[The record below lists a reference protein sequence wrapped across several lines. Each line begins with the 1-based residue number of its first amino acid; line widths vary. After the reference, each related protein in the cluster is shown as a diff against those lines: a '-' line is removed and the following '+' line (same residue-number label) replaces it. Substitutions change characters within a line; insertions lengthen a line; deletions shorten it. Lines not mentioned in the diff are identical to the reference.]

1 MHSSSSR
8 GRAIYRGEGYWWT
21 VLREDMTRGIRV
33 CIGDSVVQGELNDS
47 PTATLIWNAL
57 PVKGLANRWGD
68 EIYFSIPVDATLD
81 STARDLV
88 EKGDL
93 GYWPSGQALCIF
105 FGPTPV
111 SQGNEIRPASSVN
124 VVGKITGSLQIFKE
138 VTEGSTV
145 RLEKEREVAS

>member
-1 MHSSSSR
+1 M
-8 GRAIYRGEGYWWT
+8 
-21 VLREDMTRGIRV
+21 REDMARGIRV
-33 CIGDSVVQGELNDS
+33 YIGDSVVQGELNDC
-47 PTATLIWNAL
+47 PTATLIWDAL
-57 PVKGLANRWGD
+57 PVKGRANRWGD
-68 EIYFSIPVDATLD
+68 EIYFGIPVDAALD
-81 STARDLV
+81 HTARDVV

-93 GYWPSGQALCIF
+93 GYWPQGRALCIF

-111 SQGNEIRPASSVN
+111 SQRNEIRPASAVN